1 MIWVAFA
8 VLALVSPSDALVPD
22 LIVLGL
28 ILTGALSF
36 AKMLV
41 FNRDVL
47 EHEPG
52 EQSPTGFVTRR
63 H

>member
-8 VLALVSPSDALVPD
+8 VLALVSPADALLPD
-22 LIVLGL
+22 LIGLGL
-28 ILTGALSF
+28 ILTGAIYF
-36 AKMLV
+36 AKMLI
-41 FNRDVL
+41 FSGDVL

-52 EQSPTGFVTRR
+52 EELTGGR